1 MLTMIEHQTFTP
13 LLLQKS
19 DMMDKSI
26 IVSNGTSEC
35 LLHNVGDYI
44 KFVSQVLHDEDFL
57 IELNKAMPFDKMV
70 NATMNIGANRSVIKK
85 MGVSVM
91 RMDIEPSLYSLAITL
106 MFKGNDGIMQN
117 HSIFIN
123 ACKTLK
129 ELQKLVTEEN
139 FKKEILILC
148 KERILGKQMALAD

>member
-1 MLTMIEHQTFTP
+1 VLTSDRAPNFYASFITKINMMNKSITLSNSTP
-13 LLLQKS
+13 VRLLQN
-19 DMMDKSI
+19 I
-26 IVSNGTSEC
+26 
-35 LLHNVGDYI
+35 GDYI
-44 KFVSQVLHDEDFL
+44 KFVSQVLHDENFL

-70 NATMNIGANRSVIKK
+70 SATMNIGVNGGVIKK
-85 MGVSVM
+85 MGISVM

-106 MFKGNDGIMQN
+106 MFKGKDGIMQN

-123 ACKTLK
+123 ACKTIK

-148 KERILGKQMALAD
+148 EERIYGKQMALAD

>member
-1 MLTMIEHQTFTP
+1 
-13 LLLQKS
+13 
-19 DMMDKSI
+19 
-26 IVSNGTSEC
+26 
-35 LLHNVGDYI
+35 
-44 KFVSQVLHDEDFL
+44 
-57 IELNKAMPFDKMV
+57 
-70 NATMNIGANRSVIKK
+70 

-123 ACKTLK
+123 ACKTIK

-148 KERILGKQMALAD
+148 KERILGKQMSLAD

>member
-1 MLTMIEHQTFTP
+1 MMNKSITLSNSTSER
-13 LLLQKS
+13 LLQN
-19 DMMDKSI
+19 I
-26 IVSNGTSEC
+26 
-35 LLHNVGDYI
+35 GDYI
-44 KFVSQVLHDEDFL
+44 KFVGQVLHDENFL

-70 NATMNIGANRSVIKK
+70 SATMNIGANGGVIKK
-85 MGVSVM
+85 MGISVM

-106 MFKGNDGIMQN
+106 MFKGKDGIIQN

-123 ACKTLK
+123 ACKTIK

-148 KERILGKQMALAD
+148 EERIYGKQMALAD

>member
-1 MLTMIEHQTFTP
+1 MQTMIEHQTFTP

-70 NATMNIGANRSVIKK
+70 SATMNIGANGGVIKK
-85 MGVSVM
+85 MGVSIM

-123 ACKTLK
+123 ACKTIK

-148 KERILGKQMALAD
+148 KERILGKQMSLAD

>member
-1 MLTMIEHQTFTP
+1 
-13 LLLQKS
+13 
-19 DMMDKSI
+19 MMDKSI

-70 NATMNIGANRSVIKK
+70 SATMNIGANRSVIKK

-129 ELQKLVTEEN
+129 ELQKLVLKRISKKK
-139 FKKEILILC
+139 FSFYVKKES
-148 KERILGKQMALAD
+148 